1 MRHLGTPALVLAIGL
16 IACPPSGAAETGNVC
31 INHYSSGITCEGGE
45 LRITR
50 LALMNVLESCAAGD
64 PSTAEATFRVWISG
78 TGVTSY
84 DAALFLSL
92 NGQSAISGGQCLHD
106 YLEPPLNTSP
116 TFGDVDGN
124 GRPDLVDGNWYD
136 GEPFAQPQDTCG
148 DLPAG
153 TDAVKTLTFRFACAD
168 NDGDGIVDL
177 HACASWHQGTNSR
190 CDGLQDAYPPS
201 SMRCRCDFLE
211 TGIPVLGGPQ
221 PAGLITGL
229 VAQKQPSSQV
239 QLSWAPSCAGT
250 DTDYG
255 VYDGTLGQ
263 WSSHHRV
270 VCTTA
275 GSTSATFVPGVGN
288 RYFLVVPR
296 NAQVEGSYGKSTA
309 GLERLPAGDACADQA
324 LRSPCP

>member
-1 MRHLGTPALVLAIGL
+1 MRPLAAPMLFLGLLAVPAAR
-16 IACPPSGAAETGNVC
+16 AAETGNVC
-31 INHYSSGITCEGGE
+31 IHHFSPGISCDGGE

-50 LALMNVLESCAAGD
+50 LALMTLLESCAAGD
-64 PSTAEATFRVWISG
+64 PNSAEATFRVWISG
-78 TGVTSY
+78 TGVTGY
-84 DAALFLSL
+84 DAGLFLSL

-148 DLPAG
+148 DIPAG

-190 CDGLQDAYPPS
+190 CDGLADAFPPT

-211 TGIPVLGGPQ
+211 TGIPLLGGPQ
-221 PAGLITGL
+221 PAGSITGL
-229 VAQKQPSSQV
+229 LAQRVSSQV
-239 QLSWAPSCAGT
+239 QLSWPPSCAVT

-255 VYDGTLGQ
+255 VYEGALGQ
-263 WSSHHRV
+263 WASHQRV
-270 VCTTA
+270 LCTTG
-275 GSTSATFVPGVGN
+275 GSTSATVLPGAGN

-296 NAQVEGSYGKSTA
+296 NALVEGSYGKSTA
-309 GLERLPAGDACADQA
+309 GLERAPATDACADQA
-324 LRSPCP
+324 VRSPCP